1 MLRRSLLLVTLIA
14 FGAAAVQLATP
25 SPASAHAA
33 VSSTEPRA
41 DATIT
46 ELPRRV
52 FIHVIKKAATRAGDP
67 MQVYGPDG
75 ARVDSGDVV
84 VSDGGSSISVGLQ
97 QDAATAG
104 IYFVQFQI
112 TSADTH
118 IIEDRFSFTLAPPGG
133 ATGQAASGITGAPA
147 ARVTTP
153 GRLRVI
159 GPPAASIVAAGLVVL
174 ALGALGAMARRRR
187 RRAEE
192 PQRPLFRVVSTDE
205 HRFGPIP
212 PAPPTRHPR
221 PAGST
226 RPAGNARPGGNARP
240 AGVARS
246 GSRARSVS

>member
-1 MLRRSLLLVTLIA
+1 MLRRSVLLVTLIA
-14 FGAAAVQLATP
+14 FGTALVQLAAA
-25 SPASAHAA
+25 SPAGAHAA

-67 MQVYGPDG
+67 IQVYGPDG
-75 ARVDSGDVV
+75 TRVDAGDVV
-84 VSDGGSSISVGLQ
+84 VSDGGSAISVALQ
-97 QDAATAG
+97 QDVATAG
-104 IYFVQFQI
+104 TYFVQFQI

-118 IIEDRFSFTLAPPGG
+118 IIEDRFSFTLAPPG
-133 ATGQAASGITGAPA
+133 AVAGQGASGITGAPA

-159 GPPAASIVAAGLVVL
+159 GPPAASIIAAALVVL
-174 ALGALGAMARRRR
+174 ALGTLGVMARRRR

-192 PQRPLFRVVSTDE
+192 PQRALFRVVSTDE

-212 PAPPTRHPR
+212 SEPPRGH
-221 PAGST
+221 
-226 RPAGNARPGGNARP
+226 ARP

-246 GSRARSVS
+246 GNRARSVS